1 MLRMFCAGAESSV
14 SAVLLFDCGMNE
26 PGGPLGLPGSFALL
40 GAAGRQRPLLRY
52 LEMFLQGKVKNGSG
66 EASAGGEK

>member
-1 MLRMFCAGAESSV
+1 
-14 SAVLLFDCGMNE
+14 MNE

-66 EASAGGEK
+66 EASAGDE